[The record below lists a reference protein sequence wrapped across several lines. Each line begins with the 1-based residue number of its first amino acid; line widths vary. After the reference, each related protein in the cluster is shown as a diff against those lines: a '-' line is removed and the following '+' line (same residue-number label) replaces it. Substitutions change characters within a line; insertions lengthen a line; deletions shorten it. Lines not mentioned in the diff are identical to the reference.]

1 MRAFYWTPPRTR
13 PLSPQGIRLDTGR
26 AKLDTVGMAQFD
38 QFEVW
43 RLNGERWEFSAAFY
57 DFEIASAVA
66 RSRGR
71 GVRLLHV
78 TYENGVAL
86 AQEVLFEIGSPREH
100 P

>member
-1 MRAFYWTPPRTR
+1 
-13 PLSPQGIRLDTGR
+13 
-26 AKLDTVGMAQFD
+26 MAQFE

-43 RLNGERWEFSAAFY
+43 RLNGERWEFAASFP

-71 GVRLLHV
+71 GVRRLHV
-78 TYENGVAL
+78 TYDNGTPVT
-86 AQEVLFEIGSPREH
+86 QEVLFEIGSPREH